1 MNLNFTVIFLIIISC
16 IVNHNMYAQNI
27 SKDPIQTKVVY
38 KSANDS
44 KDIDLGYKKI
54 SFSEYDSLRILNDVA
69 KVTYQKMKSH
79 SKLITEDIKSN
90 SQIIAQLDKYK
101 KIKLEYRSK
110 NIEFNSLFI
119 KLIIENKNI
128 HYVYFTPEIGY
139 LYTNIDFDVPELEKQ
154 LNYISMSPIK
164 VSIK

>member
-54 SFSEYDSLRILNDVA
+54 SFSEYDSLRI
-69 KVTYQKMKSH
+69 
-79 SKLITEDIKSN
+79 IKTN
-90 SQIIAQLDKYK
+90 SSREIVVHIK
-101 KIKLEYRSK
+101 K
-110 NIEFNSLFI
+110 
-119 KLIIENKNI
+119 
-128 HYVYFTPEIGY
+128 
-139 LYTNIDFDVPELEKQ
+139 
-154 LNYISMSPIK
+154 
-164 VSIK
+164 